1 MADNSH
7 LNGTS
12 ILSDVDNPLREFV
25 RAFGLLERAMH
36 PYFQTF
42 GITPSQWGMLRT
54 LFRAER
60 NGERGLRLTDLSDRL
75 LVRPPSVT
83 AAVVRL
89 RRAAM
94 LRRERIAGDRRAWR
108 IQLTLKGRRLVERVL
123 RGHAKQLNS
132 VLGGLSADQQE
143 DLMGMMRQWSA
154 HLERLVATPAKRQVT
169 HGHAPD
175 TVGAGATQGLGRVRG
190 NGP

>member
-1 MADNSH
+1 MAENSH

-25 RAFGLLERAMH
+25 RAYGLLERAMQ
-36 PYFQTF
+36 PYFQKF

-94 LRRERIAGDRRAWR
+94 LRRERIAGDRRAWL

-123 RGHAKQLNS
+123 RGHAKQLNL
-132 VLGGLSADQQE
+132 VLGGLSAHQQE

-154 HLERLVATPAKRQVT
+154 HLERLAAAPSKRLET
-169 HGHAPD
+169 NGHDFKPEQNLRR
-175 TVGAGATQGLGRVRG
+175 VGGKL
-190 NGP
+190 P